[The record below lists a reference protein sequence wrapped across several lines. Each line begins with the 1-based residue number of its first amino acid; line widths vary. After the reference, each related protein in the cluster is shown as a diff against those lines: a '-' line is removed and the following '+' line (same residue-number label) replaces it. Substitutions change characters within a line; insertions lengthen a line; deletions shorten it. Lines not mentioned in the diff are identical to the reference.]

1 MGHSFVIC
9 KKTET
14 MKVSQSVSSSRRRR
28 PSKSDE
34 TKLYQDI
41 IARLDGFFKETPYK
55 VEWDRHFDGKIT
67 AVVVY
72 TDFFSEHLLRKMLVD
87 VMPAGMEFEVK
98 RTYSDKAVSQILLN
112 EYKKNRVAVVDCYN
126 GELCPET
133 IKDFVSRKLGS
144 VEML

>member
-1 MGHSFVIC
+1 
-9 KKTET
+9 
-14 MKVSQSVSSSRRRR
+14 MKVSHIAAPFRSRGKQE
-28 PSKSDE
+28 KSG
-34 TKLYQDI
+34 TKPYHDI

-55 VEWDRHFDGKIT
+55 VEWGVRPDGKPVALI
-67 AVVVY
+67 VY
-72 TDFFSEHLLRKMLVD
+72 MDFFSEHLLRQMIAG
-87 VMPAGMEFEVK
+87 VMPDGTEFELK

-133 IKDFVSRKLGS
+133 IRDFVSRKLDA